1 MPKVTESVT
10 IQRPPEELFG
20 LAVDPEQHLEWNVS
34 WLRSVDK
41 LITGPLAA
49 GSQYR
54 GRVKGVGTVEYQL
67 TEYEAPRHFSRDA
80 VWRLGRIHHT
90 FDFDAVPEGTRLTQH
105 LQLEPR
111 GLGKV
116 LTPLAKPLLRKRART
131 IDQELKS
138 YAERTS

>member
-1 MPKVTESVT
+1 MPEVTDSVT

-20 LAVDPEQHLEWNVS
+20 LAVDPAQQLKWDAS
-34 WLRSVDK
+34 WLRSVEK
-41 LITGPLAA
+41 LTTGPLAA

-54 GRVKGVGTVEYQL
+54 GRVKGVGTVDYQL

-80 VWRLGRIHHT
+80 VGRLGRIHHT
-90 FDFDAVPEGTRLTQH
+90 FDFDATPQGTRLTQH
-105 LQLEPR
+105 LSLEPR

-116 LTPLAKPLLRKRART
+116 LAPLAKPLLRKRARD